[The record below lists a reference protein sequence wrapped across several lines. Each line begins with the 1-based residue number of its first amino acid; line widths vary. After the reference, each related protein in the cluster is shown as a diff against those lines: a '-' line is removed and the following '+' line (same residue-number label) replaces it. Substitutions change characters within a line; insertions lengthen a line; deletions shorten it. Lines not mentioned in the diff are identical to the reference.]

1 MSHPSL
7 FIDAL
12 QYNNWSE
19 EILKQINQGGLSAV
33 HVTICYHEDF
43 QEMVQNVVDWNR
55 RFEDFSSLI
64 FLGRTAADVVKAQK
78 EGRTAIF
85 FGFQNCSPIEDNIGL
100 VEVCHQLGARFMQLT
115 YNNQSLLGTG
125 CYEENDPGIT
135 RMGKQVI
142 KEMNRVGLVVDMSH
156 SAERSTL
163 EAIEISERP
172 IAITHANPTFWHPA
186 LRNKSNEVLKALG
199 ESGGMLGFSVYPHHL
214 KDGSDCTLESFCN
227 MIADTAEIMGIKNI
241 GIGTDLCQNQPDS
254 VVEWMRN
261 GTWTNDRDYG
271 EGSASFA
278 GFPDQPEWFR
288 DNRDFVNIATGLRSV
303 GFSNDDVDLVMGK
316 NWLNFSNPRLNLYNK
331 FMSSESVLIDI
342 ESDFMRSPEKVMR
355 LDRMGSS
362 FPTRLSFMRT
372 LIRRMSKENW
382 QFKRTLRKVDKDGY
396 GVSVYSAITP
406 KRTYS
411 LIAFTQEIPADMR
424 TDRVIAEVWDATFSL
439 FDGVPTQEDIDYL
452 AENTPFRKVED
463 TGRVSLFWQEQI
475 KV

>member
-1 MSHPSL
+1 
-7 FIDAL
+7 
-12 QYNNWSE
+12 
-19 EILKQINQGGLSAV
+19 
-33 HVTICYHEDF
+33 
-43 QEMVQNVVDWNR
+43 MVQNVIDWNR
-55 RFEDFSSLI
+55 RFEDYSALI
-64 FLGRTAADVVKAQK
+64 FQGRTASDVLKARK

-100 VEVCHQLGARFMQLT
+100 VEVCHQLGVRFMQLT

-186 LRNKSNEVLKALG
+186 LRNKSDEVLKALG

-214 KDGSDCTLESFCN
+214 KDGSNCTLESFCT
-227 MIADTAEIMGIKNI
+227 MIADTADLMGINSI

-288 DNRDFVNIATGLRSV
+288 DNRDFANIESGLLSK
-303 GFSNDDVDLVMGK
+303 GFSNEDVELVMGK
-316 NWLNFSNPRLNLYNK
+316 NWLNF
-331 FMSSESVLIDI
+331 FEA
-342 ESDFMRSPEKVMR
+342 
-355 LDRMGSS
+355 S
-362 FPTRLSFMRT
+362 FEPL
-372 LIRRMSKENW
+372 K
-382 QFKRTLRKVDKDGY
+382 
-396 GVSVYSAITP
+396 
-406 KRTYS
+406 
-411 LIAFTQEIPADMR
+411 
-424 TDRVIAEVWDATFSL
+424 
-439 FDGVPTQEDIDYL
+439 
-452 AENTPFRKVED
+452 
-463 TGRVSLFWQEQI
+463 
-475 KV
+475 

>member
-1 MSHPSL
+1 MAHQSL

-19 EILKQINQGGLSAV
+19 EVFQQINWGGISAI

-43 QEMVQNVVDWNR
+43 QEMVQNVIDWNR
-55 RFEDFSSLI
+55 RFEDYSALI
-64 FLGRTAADVVKAQK
+64 FQGRTASDVLKARK

-100 VEVCHQLGARFMQLT
+100 VEVCHQLGVRFMQLT

-156 SAERSTL
+156 SSERSTL

-186 LRNKSNEVLKALG
+186 LRNKSDEVLKALG

-214 KDGSDCTLESFCN
+214 KDGSNCTLESFCN
-227 MIADTAEIMGIKNI
+227 MIADTADLMGINSI

-288 DNRDFVNIATGLRSV
+288 DNRDFVNIASGLLSK
-303 GFSNDDVDLVMGK
+303 GFSNEDVELVMGK
-316 NWLNFSNPRLNLYNK
+316 NWLNF
-331 FMSSESVLIDI
+331 FEA
-342 ESDFMRSPEKVMR
+342 
-355 LDRMGSS
+355 S
-362 FPTRLSFMRT
+362 FEPL
-372 LIRRMSKENW
+372 K
-382 QFKRTLRKVDKDGY
+382 
-396 GVSVYSAITP
+396 
-406 KRTYS
+406 
-411 LIAFTQEIPADMR
+411 
-424 TDRVIAEVWDATFSL
+424 
-439 FDGVPTQEDIDYL
+439 
-452 AENTPFRKVED
+452 
-463 TGRVSLFWQEQI
+463 
-475 KV
+475 